1 MKLKK
6 LVICLLVAF
15 GVSEAATVNV
25 GGVFSGTSGLGVKT
39 SSGTILSGGGY
50 YIAIGSF
57 ATVPTVLP
65 DASNLATAVDTMNI
79 FAVLQ
84 SPTVAGNT
92 QGTITGSFVGTG
104 GGDAA
109 LFNGK
114 QIYFVVGNGSNRAN
128 STEFA
133 ILTTATNVLFPADVT
148 TTATAA
154 VTFSSITNSVVLS
167 NAGLEDANGTARD
180 LIVLAAP
187 VPEPSIALLGALGIF
202 GLVRRRR

>member
-1 MKLKK
+1 MKK
-6 LVICLLVAF
+6 LIFSLLVAL
-15 GVSEAATVNV
+15 GVAEAATVNV
-25 GGVFSGTSGLGVKT
+25 GGVFSGTSGLGVRT
-39 SSGTILSGGGY
+39 STGTVLSSGGF

-57 ATVPTVLP
+57 DVVPTVLP
-65 DASNLATAVDTMNI
+65 DATNLYTAVDSMNI
-79 FAVLQ
+79 FAVLT
-84 SPTVAGNT
+84 SPTAAGNT

-104 GGDAA
+104 GGSAS

-114 QIYFVVGNGSNRAN
+114 QIYFVVGNGSTRAN

-133 ILTTATNVLFPADVT
+133 ILTTAANVLFPADVT
-148 TTATAA
+148 TSSTAS

-187 VPEPSIALLGALGIF
+187 VPEPSVALLGALGVL